1 MDPREVRE
9 ERIGLGGAASI
20 LGRSAST
27 VRRYV
32 AEGRLHAER
41 TGRGGYSLLLSEVE
55 ELARLLGSQQGSQQG
70 FDSVNDA
77 DATAEDEEIFEGEV
91 IGEEAPYGASSRL
104 PAVPFERYERLLQQG
119 QDYKTRL
126 EERTKQIE
134 EVRKERDA
142 ARMEIDRLWSEIER
156 LNLIEFQREL
166 QEKTISTL
174 EEEKAKLEAE
184 RERLSQE
191 KMGLVEEKS
200 TLYEERVRLEAELN
214 ALKNRR
220 GFWARLF
227 GG

>member
-1 MDPREVRE
+1 MDPKEAREK
-9 ERIGLGGAASI
+9 RIGLGGAAAI

-41 TGRGGYSLLLSEVE
+41 TTRGGYSLLLSEVE
-55 ELARLLGSQQGSQQG
+55 ELARSLGSANT
-70 FDSVNDA
+70 NDVE
-77 DATAEDEEIFEGEV
+77 AEEEEVFEGEV
-91 IGEEAPYGASSRL
+91 IGDDAPHAANSSRL

-126 EERTKQIE
+126 EERTRQIE
-134 EVRKERDA
+134 EVKSERDA

-184 RERLSQE
+184 RDRLAQE
-191 KMGLVEEKS
+191 HVKLIEEKS
-200 TLYEERVRLEAELN
+200 NLAEERTRLEAELTV
-214 ALKNRR
+214 LKSR
-220 GFWARLF
+220 GFWSRLF

>member
-9 ERIGLGGAASI
+9 EKIGLGGAAAI

-32 AEGRLHAER
+32 AEGRLSAER
-41 TGRGGYSLLLSEVE
+41 TDRGGYSLLLSDVE
-55 ELARLLGSQQGSQQG
+55 ELARTLGTGG
-70 FDSVNDA
+70 GANN
-77 DATAEDEEIFEGEV
+77 TGTPEEDEVFEGEV
-91 IGEEAPYGASSRL
+91 IGDEAPYGAESSRL

-126 EERTKQIE
+126 EERTRQIDEVKQ
-134 EVRKERDA
+134 ERDA

-166 QEKTISTL
+166 QERTISTL
-174 EEEKAKLEAE
+174 EEEKARLESE
-184 RERLSQE
+184 RERLVEERIELVDE
-191 KMGLVEEKS
+191 KANLVEER
-200 TLYEERVRLEAELN
+200 TRLEAELQV
-214 ALKNRR
+214 LKSR

>member
-1 MDPREVRE
+1 MDPKEVSE
-9 ERIGLGGAASI
+9 ERIGLGGAAAI
-20 LGRSAST
+20 LGRSASS

-55 ELARLLGSQQGSQQG
+55 ELARVLGSQQGSGAADG
-70 FDSVNDA
+70 FDDSA
-77 DATAEDEEIFEGEV
+77 DEEEEVFEGEV
-91 IGEEAPYGASSRL
+91 IGDEAPYANSSSSRL

-126 EERTKQIE
+126 EERTRQIE
-134 EVRKERDA
+134 EVRQERDA

-174 EEEKAKLEAE
+174 EEEKARLEAE
-184 RERLSQE
+184 RERLMQE

-200 TLYEERVRLEAELN
+200 SIYEERVRLEAELN
-214 ALKNRR
+214 ALKNR
-220 GFWARLF
+220 GFWSRLF

>member
-9 ERIGLGGAASI
+9 ERIGLGGAAAI

-32 AEGRLHAER
+32 AEGRLSAER

-55 ELARLLGSQQGSQQG
+55 ELARLLGARDQT
-70 FDSVNDA
+70 NPE
-77 DATAEDEEIFEGEV
+77 TAEEEEIFEGEV
-91 IGEEAPYGASSRL
+91 IGDETPGASRL

-126 EERTKQIE
+126 EERTHQIE

-174 EEEKAKLEAE
+174 EEEKARLESERDRLA
-184 RERLSQE
+184 RER
-191 KMGLVEEKS
+191 MDLVEEKS
-200 TLYEERVRLEAELN
+200 TLAEERTRLEAEVKV
-214 ALKNRR
+214 LKNR
-220 GFWARLF
+220 GFWSRLF

>member
-1 MDPREVRE
+1 MDPREVNE
-9 ERIGLGGAASI
+9 ERIGLGAAAAI

-32 AEGRLHAER
+32 SEGRLRGER
-41 TGRGGYSLLLSEVE
+41 TDRGGYSLLLSEVE
-55 ELARLLGSQQGSQQG
+55 ELARALGTAAPGTN
-70 FDSVNDA
+70 DSDA
-77 DATAEDEEIFEGEV
+77 QEEEVFEGEV
-91 IGEEAPYGASSRL
+91 IGDETFYGADSSRL

-126 EERTKQIE
+126 EERTRRME
-134 EVRKERDA
+134 EIRKERDA
-142 ARMEIDRLWSEIER
+142 ARTEIDRLWSEIER

-184 RERLSQE
+184 RERLVQE
-191 KMGLVEEKS
+191 KMKLI
-200 TLYEERVRLEAELN
+200 EERSSLAEERTRLEAELN
-214 ALKNRR
+214 TFKTRR